1 MANPKR
7 NPLYGQN
14 KADGAI
20 QDGKVHTIVTEVDRT
35 LTAAE
40 TGAVV
45 LVQAAAISITLPA
58 AAAGLNFKIVLGVE
72 TTAGADLLCASGDCF
87 FGIVSL
93 YGSDTADQ
101 TGVQQQITHATAI
114 AAPGSYD
121 TMDFVAATATLGGV
135 AGDVINVVA
144 VDDVAWLA
152 TCDLHTTANDPGT
165 VAVIIAS

>member
-1 MANPKR
+1 MANPM
-7 NPLYGQN
+7 YGQN

-20 QDGKVHTIVTEVDRT
+20 HHGRKQVIVTNVDRT
-35 LTAAE
+35 LLAAE
-40 TGAVV
+40 TGATV
-45 LVQAAAISITLPA
+45 LVQAAAVSITLPA
-58 AAAGLNFKIVLGVE
+58 AKAGLSFKIILGVE
-72 TTAGADLLCASGDCF
+72 TTAGADLLAASGDCF
-87 FGIVSL
+87 FGLVSL

-121 TMDFVAATATLGGV
+121 TMDFVAATATLGGM
-135 AGDVINVVA
+135 AGDVINLVA